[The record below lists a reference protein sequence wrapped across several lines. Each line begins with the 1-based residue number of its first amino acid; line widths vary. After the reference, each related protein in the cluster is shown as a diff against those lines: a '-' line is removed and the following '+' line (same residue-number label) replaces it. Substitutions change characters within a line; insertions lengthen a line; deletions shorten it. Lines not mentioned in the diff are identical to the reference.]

1 MCECAIRGVNKSL
14 TAGRIAP
21 FFFSFFS
28 FTFAVEINKMYWLA
42 DWKSAYF
49 TLTRQ
54 IIHMSHERRCLSP
67 SLTVHNRS
75 TVHSVTLNN
84 TACRF
89 LSLSLSHT
97 HTHTHTCT
105 EAELLTTAIGLSLS
119 FSILLY
125 DSHNHHRLPLS
136 IPPSSLSPLAFSL
149 PHSCS
154 DWISF
159 TFVRVQYVRYRTD
172 LLVLIQVVFTLLSHL
187 LIDMYGF
194 EHKRQI
200 NKDDAKKSRTSDCF
214 FCFFFQA
221 WWWWEFC
228 QPCSSRTE
236 ICVSLPWL
244 SGASLTL

>member
-1 MCECAIRGVNKSL
+1 MQV
-14 TAGRIAP
+14 
-21 FFFSFFS
+21 
-28 FTFAVEINKMYWLA
+28 
-42 DWKSAYF
+42 
-49 TLTRQ
+49 
-54 IIHMSHERRCLSP
+54 
-67 SLTVHNRS
+67 
-75 TVHSVTLNN
+75 
-84 TACRF
+84 
-89 LSLSLSHT
+89 SLSLCHT